1 MELGYLSKAAVTR
14 GVQSCFLPS
23 FPSISTL
30 TPLSCW
36 TLSPAAGLAAK
47 SKAERGPGEPISIAQ
62 DVMGWIDVKASRLAI
77 PGRGEAGFWDW
88 EVGQEM
94 DGQVEKGTAGVGR
107 AAGQGHRDLSDG
119 SAGDTEDACIQK
131 QE

>member
-1 MELGYLSKAAVTR
+1 
-14 GVQSCFLPS
+14 
-23 FPSISTL
+23 
-30 TPLSCW
+30 
-36 TLSPAAGLAAK
+36 
-47 SKAERGPGEPISIAQ
+47 
-62 DVMGWIDVKASRLAI
+62 MGWIDVKASRLAI
-77 PGRGEAGFWDW
+77 PGRREAGFWDW